1 MRANNK
7 SFYISYFNKI
17 VDKQNNTY
25 CSIDKQPIDIDYFDL
40 TEKVESS
47 YKSLRFKVD
56 DRVKITNYK
65 NIFSKGYT
73 ENWSGKKFVINLL
86 SKFVICTKN

>member
-17 VDKQNNTY
+17 VGKQNNTY
-25 CSIDKQPIDIDYFDL
+25 CSIGKQPIDIDYFDL
-40 TEKVESS
+40 TEEIESS

>member
-25 CSIDKQPIDIDYFDL
+25 CSIGKQPIDIDYFDL
-40 TEKVESS
+40 TEKIVSS

-86 SKFVICTKN
+86 SKFVICTNN